1 MMRTRFIVIA
11 LLATGLL
18 TACGS
23 SPADESLEPTDSV
36 SPTDS
41 PSPQPTESET
51 SEVIVDPTQ
60 DPIEAGVE
68 VDFGGPPFGEGFEGQ
83 PMEGRKCTSLA
94 FDPDYPDGVTFTVE
108 RVIAQP
114 AEVEVEGSTCGFSG
128 ASCIDYVIDPA
139 RDATDCSVELIIPDS
154 VVEVFVVAT
163 EGRLSCPSQEV
174 CDEVTTE
181 EGDG

>member
-1 MMRTRFIVIA
+1 MMRTRFIIVA

-18 TACGS
+18 TSCGS
-23 SPADESLEPTDSV
+23 SPAVESPTPTDSV
-36 SPTDS
+36 SPTASAS
-41 PSPQPTESET
+41 PEPTESKT
-51 SEVIVDPTQ
+51 SEVIIDPTQ
-60 DPIEAGVE
+60 DPVEAGVE
-68 VDFGGPPFGEGFEGQ
+68 VDFGGPPFGEGTEGD

-114 AEVEVEGSTCGFSG
+114 AEVGVEGSTCGFHG
-128 ASCIDYVIDPA
+128 ASCIGYVIDPA
-139 RDATDCSVELIIPDS
+139 RDATDCSVELIIPES

-174 CDEVTTE
+174 CDEVTAGE
-181 EGDG
+181 SDG